1 MIGIFKELKDNLE
14 KILSIFPKNPDFS
27 KIDYHNLYECKIGD
41 TIYYEYFGKLK
52 PIEIIGKITY
62 DNVEFIPILDWK
74 GLNPQ
79 VEPYPEGNFYFDAGG
94 YDYRNLYYNQ
104 EEYDKVKTVKN
115 SIKFLQET
123 KNLNWELQNYIKKL
137 EDYGTI
143 RK

>member
-1 MIGIFKELKDNLE
+1 MIGIFNKLKDNLE

-27 KIDYHNLYECKIGD
+27 KIDYHNLYECEIGD
-41 TIYYEYFGKLK
+41 TIYYEDFGELK
-52 PIEIIGKITY
+52 PIKIIGKITY

-79 VEPYPEGNFYFDAGG
+79 IEPYPEGNFYFDVGG

-104 EEYDKVKTVKN
+104 EEYDKVKN
-115 SIKFLQET
+115 IKQSVEFLYET
-123 KNLNWELQNYIKKL
+123 KNLNKKLQDYIKKL

-143 RK
+143 WK